1 MRKKAEAYQPAC
13 ERELN
18 SEVMRGIAV
27 AIMVRSRDTRKT
39 ERMRAVRVEIRRSP
53 RGYSV
58 SSAF

>member
-1 MRKKAEAYQPAC
+1 MRKKADAYQPTC

-39 ERMRAVRVEIRRSP
+39 ERIRAVRVEMRRSP
-53 RGYSV
+53 
-58 SSAF
+58 